1 MGVCRSQGREGV
13 NCKQNFQAQKGFTL
27 IEALLVL
34 TIFMLIITTL
44 STGFF
49 SLNESMEE
57 KHFIKMLERDLLFGH
72 TYAIT
77 NNQIVMFLY
86 RFEENA
92 YLLSVN
98 QRVLIKRRLPEHISF
113 LPGQEMNYFYFLPT
127 GNINKFGTL
136 TFYIRN
142 HAYQAI
148 FSIGKGRFRI
158 VQAS

>member
-1 MGVCRSQGREGV
+1 M
-13 NCKQNFQAQKGFTL
+13 NCKKNFQAQKGFTL
-27 IEALLVL
+27 IEMLLVL
-34 TIFMLIITTL
+34 SIFMLIISVL
-44 STGFF
+44 SAGFF

-57 KHFIKMLERDLLFGH
+57 KHYIKMLERDLLLGH

-77 NNQIVMFLY
+77 NNQFVMFLY

-92 YLLSVN
+92 YLLSVG
-98 QRVLIKRRLPEHISF
+98 QRVLIKRQLPEHISF

-136 TFYIRN
+136 TFYIRD
-142 HAYQAI
+142 HTYQVI

-158 VQAS
+158 VHAG